1 MLIYKVRNTGKNN
14 GKNQNVGRRRKTMK
28 KRGLLSKVMYWLYA
42 KTAGQST
49 CLPPKNRRDRRKER
63 RTV

>member
-1 MLIYKVRNTGKNN
+1 
-14 GKNQNVGRRRKTMK
+14 MK